1 MRSYI
6 LLALTIVSASIVL
19 SISYSVSNNV
29 KVRFSS
35 NSIFNSNRNHDNSYR
50 LDTR

>member
-6 LLALTIVSASIVL
+6 LLALTIVSASIIL

-29 KVRFSS
+29 KVRFS
-35 NSIFNSNRNHDNSYR
+35 NSIFNSNRNHNSCR